1 MKGKWNSRFWREYVF
16 RHVDDD
22 AISGPEE
29 AVSRLIGGS
38 ILEARAG
45 RTGRQANWSVF
56 ERWGMLGG
64 DTVAAVQAN
73 WLEEGGRRRRALL
86 ESCCHNTA
94 AN

>member
-1 MKGKWNSRFWREYVF
+1 M
-16 RHVDDD
+16 
-22 AISGPEE
+22 
-29 AVSRLIGGS
+29 SRLIAGS

-45 RTGRQANWSVF
+45 RTGQPASQANSSVF
-56 ERWGMLGG
+56 ERGMLGG

-73 WLEEGGRRRRALL
+73 WLEEGGRRETGALL